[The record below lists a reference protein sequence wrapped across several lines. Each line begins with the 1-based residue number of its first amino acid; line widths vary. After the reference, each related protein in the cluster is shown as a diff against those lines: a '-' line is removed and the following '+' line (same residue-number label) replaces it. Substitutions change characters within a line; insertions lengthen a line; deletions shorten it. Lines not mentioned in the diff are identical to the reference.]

1 MKNAFAQVV
10 APALLLTL
18 TACQPAS
25 VAEPVDTS
33 ADEAA
38 IRHVLDEIVRT
49 FNAGDYDAMFA
60 LYEDD
65 VRVYPPGAPEI
76 GSKTAWREALATG
89 LPGDLTLR
97 MRFDTEE
104 LVVDGDL
111 AYERGTY
118 HVEAAPLGTNAMV
131 PLTTA
136 RHIHIFRRQADGEW
150 KGWRLFESNSEA
162 TPATLPT
169 Q

>member
-1 MKNAFAQVV
+1 MSRARCQSTAGVLV
-10 APALLLTL
+10 LLA
-18 TACQPAS
+18 ACQPA
-25 VAEPVDTS
+25 VVVTPVDTA

-38 IRHVLDEIVRT
+38 IRQVLDEIVRT
-49 FNAGDYDAMFA
+49 FNAGEYEAMFA

-65 VRVYPPGAPEI
+65 VRIYPPGAPEMV
-76 GSKTAWREALATG
+76 GKEAWRTALATG
-89 LPGDLTLR
+89 LPADLKLR

-104 LVVDGDL
+104 LVVAGDL

-118 HVEAAPLGTNAMV
+118 HVEAAPVGSDAMT
-131 PLTTA
+131 PMMSA
-136 RHIHIFRRQADGEW
+136 RHIHIFRRQADGQW

-162 TPATLPT
+162 TPTTPPP

>member
-1 MKNAFAQVV
+1 MKHLV
-10 APALLLTL
+10 ARIAVPAALLTL
-18 TACQPAS
+18 AACQPA
-25 VAEPVDTS
+25 VVVTPADTA

-38 IRHVLDEIVRT
+38 VRRVLDEIVRT

-60 LYEDD
+60 LYEDE
-65 VRVYPPGAPEI
+65 VRIYPPGAPEI
-76 GSKTAWREALATG
+76 TGKEAWRTALATG
-89 LPGDLTLR
+89 LPADLTLK

-104 LVVDGDL
+104 LVVAGDL

-118 HVEAAPLGTNAMV
+118 HVEAAPVGSDAMT
-131 PLTTA
+131 PMMSA
-136 RHIHIFRRQADGEW
+136 RHIHIFRRQADGQW

-162 TPATLPT
+162 TPAAPPA